1 MTGPQT
7 EIFVSYSPA
16 DERWA
21 AWIAWELEAAG
32 YRTMLQAWDFVPGTN
47 FIDFMDRGVSEAA
60 VVIAVLSRNYMRS
73 RYGRM
78 EWQAALRAN
87 PDNPSAKLVTVRL
100 EDCELEG
107 LLSTITY
114 VDLVGVTDEETA
126 RDLLITRVREALSG
140 RAKPE
145 DRPPSPFPPA
155 APAAQPVPARNGSN
169 GGRQARRSPAVQPS
183 YPPEASGGE
192 PRREDVTIL
201 HLAGP
206 RFGWTLADEPFDA
219 ADLQARIWAEVT
231 ELNARPDLLVVTGDL
246 TESGS
251 RRECAEAADFLTGMR
266 TLLGLEP
273 HRVVLV
279 PGARDVT
286 KAACRAYFNSCEA
299 DDEEPE
305 PPYWPKWRHFSTLF
319 SELYRGL
326 DNVVFDSAQPW
337 TLFPIPELRTVVAGL
352 NTTMALSH
360 RDDDRRGVIGPSQA
374 AWFAERLRAFGDGW
388 LRLGVLNHSPL
399 EGDPDRLRDADLLDR
414 LVAPGLDLVLHGRQ
428 GARGDLPSG
437 TPCLPAL
444 APGRHQLLTVDS
456 GGLTL
461 LRRGVAPERLDRAGL
476 FRPAPPAPPVPP
488 QRESPDRPADPVS
501 LLLDQIVE
509 ACETRFPGAR
519 TRRVDSQPPH
529 LLVSH
534 LEDGFVRQFRVGAHV
549 GRVGEAELSAFL
561 RQVHAGGDTH
571 GSELVFLGPAPPRSL
586 REDALRRGVRLRSL
600 MEFQGLLDLSSY
612 VTDQTVRLSAD
623 PLYPSGLYV
632 QQRYRELD
640 GDSPAVRDDLV
651 GTMLDLLA
659 ADHGRFLLLLG
670 DFGRGKTFALREVA
684 RRIPS
689 ELPGLIPILIE
700 LRKLDKAHSVDAL
713 VAAHLAAHG
722 EDLIDLRAFH
732 YMLRQGRIV
741 LLFDG
746 FDELVTRVTYDR
758 AADHLDALLAAAEG
772 KAKIVVASRTQHFK
786 SHSQVFTALGERVGT
801 LPNRRVLG
809 VDDFTPAQIRAF
821 LVNRYGDESAA
832 DRRMALLRGV
842 EDLLGL
848 AQNPRMLGFIADLP
862 EERLRLV
869 SRARQTVSP
878 ADLYQEI
885 LTSWLRHEEE
895 RVRGVPGSPGGLSL
909 DELWRAARILA
920 LRLWETGETHLR
932 PDDLAEVAAALA
944 GLAEGGVAT
953 MSQGQTAHA
962 VGAGSLLVRTDEGL
976 FGFIHGSVSEW
987 LVARHIAD
995 ELTSGADPAA
1005 LGRRPLSQLTVDFLC
1020 DLADS
1025 RACQEWTARVL
1036 RDPEAGDVVRANAI
1050 KITTRLRTPARTDL
1064 RGARLQG
1071 EDLSYRDLSEVDLT
1085 GADLT
1090 DARLVGTDL
1099 SRAVLRGARLAG
1111 ARLDEARLI
1120 GADLSG
1126 ADLGRARLVRAD
1138 LRDAVLTGSR
1148 WSRAAVIETAGA
1160 GSRRAELRGA
1170 AMVPGSAV
1178 EAQFAPSAV
1187 GVPYGFHFQSSRLPS
1202 PAAYSPDGATIA
1214 FGGEDGSVL
1223 LCDSRTG
1230 LPLRVL
1236 QGHRDRAYA
1245 VLYAGEGLLVTGA
1258 ADGTLR
1264 FWDTSTGEQKQSID
1278 IHPDGVW
1285 PVVTDADGSLVAAGD
1300 ATGTIRIW
1308 RTATAEL
1315 HTVLPGHTAPV
1326 YTCAFSPGGGP
1337 GRFIVTGDSA
1347 GTVRVWSGDGEL
1359 LHTMEGEGAVFRL
1372 IFTEDGLLVTGDEH
1386 GRIRVWD
1393 PPSGALLRELSGHT
1407 GRVYALDA
1415 RDGLLVSGDTEGSVR
1430 LWDLTGRYSP
1440 RQLTGHTGAIYR
1452 AAFDP
1457 DGTRL
1462 VTSDSDGA
1470 VRLWSLERSG
1480 GEPGPGFGRLL
1491 HALSGHRGAVWPP
1504 VFRPDGA
1511 QLATSSNDGTA
1522 RLWDTATGV
1531 CRHTLR
1537 GHSRRITSVRFSP
1550 DGTMLA
1556 TAGNDGVVRIW
1567 DPVGG
1572 VRLHELTGT
1581 SDRLTSATFSPA
1593 GGRLGTA
1600 TNDGGVHLWQAAS
1613 GTFERELSVETDHV
1627 WAQAFSPDGT
1637 ILATANDDDSVR
1649 LWYHTTGRQVV
1660 DLAGHRG
1667 RVRCIDFSPDGA
1679 LVATGCDDRKVRI
1692 WSASTGALL
1701 TTLTGHED
1709 RVYQVQF
1716 DRSGALLASAGND
1729 GTARIWDPSSAAALQ
1744 TLDGHSG
1751 RLWTACFSPD
1761 GRLLA
1766 TAGDDAVIRLWE
1778 VGTGRP
1784 LQALHGHTRRVMSVA
1799 FSPDGRLLAGGG
1811 DDGTTVLWRMAG
1823 EGAERHCT
1831 LLGLPEGWAA
1841 IAPDGRYKHAGSVSG
1856 QFWWAVGLCRFEPGE
1871 LDEHLP
1877 SVRRIPLEEP
1887 LNGDFPI

>member
-21 AWIAWELEAAG
+21 SWIAWELEAAG

-78 EWQAALRAN
+78 EWQAALRAS
-87 PDNPSAKLVTVRL
+87 PDDPSAKLVTVRL

-107 LLSTITY
+107 LLATITY
-114 VDLVGVTDEETA
+114 VDLVGVTDEDAA
-126 RDLLITRVREALSG
+126 RDLLLTRVREALAG

-155 APAAQPVPARNGSN
+155 APPVPAPAPG
-169 GGRQARRSPAVQPS
+169 GGRQARRAPAVQPA

-192 PRREDVTIL
+192 PRRQEVSIL

-206 RFGWTLADEPFDA
+206 RFGWSLADEPFDA
-219 ADLQARIWAEVT
+219 ASLQARIWAELT
-231 ELNARPDLLVVTGDL
+231 ELNVRPDLLVVSGDL

-251 RRECAEAADFLTGMR
+251 RRECAAAADFLTGLR
-266 TLLGLEP
+266 TLLSLEP

-305 PPYWPKWRHFSTLF
+305 PPYWPKWRHFGSLF
-319 SELYRGL
+319 SELYRGV
-326 DNVVFDSAQPW
+326 DHAVFDSAQPW
-337 TLFPIPELRTVVAGL
+337 TLFPVPELRVVVAGL

-360 RDDDRRGVIGPSQA
+360 RDDDRYGMIGPSQA
-374 AWFAERLRAFGDGW
+374 AWFAERLRAFGPGW
-388 LRLGVLNHSPL
+388 LRLGVVHHSPL

-428 GARGDLPSG
+428 GERGETASG
-437 TPCLPAL
+437 TLCLPAL
-444 APGRHQLLTVDS
+444 APGRHQVLTVDS

-461 LRRGVAPERLDRAGL
+461 LRPGAGPERVDRAGI
-476 FRPAPPAPPVPP
+476 FHPEPPAPAVPAP
-488 QRESPDRPADPVS
+488 REAPDGRPADPLT
-501 LLLDQIVE
+501 LLLEQITE

-519 TRRVDSQPPH
+519 TRPVAAEPPH
-529 LLVSH
+529 LLVSR
-534 LEDGFVRQFRVGAHV
+534 LEDGFVRQFRIGAHV
-549 GRVGEAELSAFL
+549 GEVGEAEVAAFL
-561 RQVHAGGDTH
+561 RQVHAGGDAH
-571 GSELVFLGPAPPRSL
+571 GSELVFLGPPPPRSL

-600 MEFQGLLDLSSY
+600 TEFQGLLDLSSY
-612 VTDQTVRLSAD
+612 VTGQALRLAGD
-623 PLYPSGLYV
+623 RLYPPDLYV
-632 QQRYRELD
+632 PQRYRELD
-640 GDSPAVRDDLV
+640 GDSAAVRDDLT
-651 GTMLDLLA
+651 GAMLDLLA
-659 ADHGRFLLLLG
+659 ADHGRFVLLLG
-670 DFGRGKTFALREVA
+670 DFGRGKTFALRELA
-684 RRIPS
+684 RRIPG
-689 ELPGLIPILIE
+689 ELPHLIPILIE
-700 LRKLDKAHSVDAL
+700 LRRLDKAHSVDAL

-746 FDELVTRVTYDR
+746 FDELVTRVTYER
-758 AADHLDALLAAAEG
+758 AADHLEALLAAAEG

-786 SHSQVFTALGERVGT
+786 SHAQVFTVLGERVGT
-801 LPNRRVLG
+801 LPGRRVLG
-809 VDDFTPAQIRAF
+809 IADFTPAQIRAF
-821 LVNRYGDESAA
+821 LVNRYGNAAAA
-832 DRRMALLRGV
+832 DRRMAMLRGV

-862 EERLRLV
+862 EERLHAVAL
-869 SRARQTVSP
+869 ARHAISP

-885 LTSWLRHEEE
+885 LASWLRHEEE
-895 RVRGVPGSPGGLSL
+895 RVRGVPGAPAGLSL

-920 LRLWETGETHLR
+920 LRLWETGETYLR
-932 PDDLAEVAAALA
+932 VDDLTEVAAALTDLADGTA
-944 GLAEGGVAT
+944 G

-962 VGAGSLLVRTDEGL
+962 VGAGSLLMRTDEGL
-976 FGFIHGSVSEW
+976 FGFIHGSVAEW

-995 ELTSGADPAA
+995 ELSGGVEPAA
-1005 LGRRPLSQLTVDFLC
+1005 LARRPLSQLTVDFLC
-1020 DLADS
+1020 DLAGS
-1025 RACQEWTARVL
+1025 RVCQAWTARVL
-1036 RDPEAGDVVRANAI
+1036 RDAEAGDVRRANAI

-1064 RGARLQG
+1064 RGARLRG

-1090 DARLVGTDL
+1090 DVQLVGADL
-1099 SRAVLRGARLAG
+1099 SRAVLRGARLCG
-1111 ARLDEARLI
+1111 ARLDEARLAGADLT
-1120 GADLSG
+1120 GADLS
-1126 ADLGRARLVRAD
+1126 RARLVRAD
-1138 LRDAVLTGSR
+1138 LRDAVLGGSR
-1148 WSRAAVIETAGA
+1148 WTRAAVIETAGA
-1160 GSRRAELRGA
+1160 ATRRAELRGA
-1170 AMVPGSAV
+1170 ALVPGSDV
-1178 EAQFAPSAV
+1178 EAQFSPSAI

-1202 PAAYSPDGATIA
+1202 PAAYSPDGATVA
-1214 FGGEDGSVL
+1214 LGGEDGAVL

-1230 LPLRVL
+1230 LPLRTL

-1245 VLYAGEGLLVTGA
+1245 VLYAGEDLLVTGA

-1264 FWDTSTGEQKQSID
+1264 LWDTATGRQRHAVD
-1278 IHPDGVW
+1278 VHPDGVW
-1285 PVVTDADGSLVAAGD
+1285 PVVADAGGALVAAGD
-1300 ATGTIRIW
+1300 ATGTVRIW
-1308 RTATAEL
+1308 RTASMEPHAS
-1315 HTVLPGHTAPV
+1315 LPGHAAPV
-1326 YTCAFSPGGGP
+1326 YTCAFSPD
-1337 GRFIVTGDSA
+1337 GRFVVTGDAA
-1347 GTVRVWSGDGEL
+1347 GTVRVWSGDGGL

-1372 IFTEDGLLVTGDEH
+1372 IFSADGLLITGDEL

-1393 PPSGALLRELSGHT
+1393 PPSGALLRELTGHT

-1430 LWDLTGRYSP
+1430 VWDLTGRYAP
-1440 RQLTGHTGAIYR
+1440 RSLAGHTGAIYR

-1457 DGTRL
+1457 GGSRV

-1470 VRLWSLERSG
+1470 VRLWNLERAG
-1480 GEPGPGFGRLL
+1480 GEPGPDFGRLL
-1491 HALSGHRGAVWPP
+1491 HSLPGHRGAVWPP

-1511 QLATSSNDGTA
+1511 QVTTVSNDGTA

-1537 GHSRRITSVRFSP
+1537 GHGRRITSVQFSP

-1567 DPVGG
+1567 DPATG
-1572 VRLHELTGT
+1572 VRVHELAGV
-1581 SDRLTSATFSPA
+1581 SDRLTSATFSPV

-1600 TNDGGVHLWQAAS
+1600 TNDGGVHLWQAA
-1613 GTFERELSVETDHV
+1613 GGAFERELSVETDHV

-1660 DLAGHRG
+1660 NLADHRG
-1667 RVRCIDFSPDGA
+1667 RVRCIDFSPDGS
-1679 LVATGCDDRKVRI
+1679 LIATGCDDRLVRI
-1692 WSASTGALL
+1692 WDPGTGALVS
-1701 TTLTGHED
+1701 TLAGHGD
-1709 RVYQVQF
+1709 RVYKVRF
-1716 DRSGALLASAGND
+1716 DRTGTLLASASND
-1729 GTARIWDPSSAAALQ
+1729 GTARIWDPSSATALHLLQ
-1744 TLDGHSG
+1744 GHSG
-1751 RLWTACFSPD
+1751 RLWSTAFSPD

-1766 TAGDDAVIRLWE
+1766 TAGDDTVIRLWE
-1778 VGTGRP
+1778 TGTGR
-1784 LQALHGHTRRVMSVA
+1784 LVQTLRGHTRRIWSID

-1811 DDGTTVLWRMAG
+1811 DDGSVILWRTG
-1823 EGAERHCT
+1823 DEGAARHCT
-1831 LLGLPEGWAA
+1831 LLGLAEGWAA
-1841 IAPDGRYKHAGSVSG
+1841 VTPDGRYKYAGDVAG
-1856 QFWWAVGLCRFEPGE
+1856 QFWWAAGLCRFEPGE

-1877 SVRRIPLEEP
+1877 SIRRIPLEEP
-1887 LNGDFPI
+1887 LNGDFSG